1 MFTDSEARQR
11 DIVADYWQAYFE
23 WRATYGLSDAC
34 MGELLA
40 ALRVE
45 AGSPDITAEQ
55 ATKLLALAQ
64 MIETQLAGEQE
75 VFRAA

>member
-1 MFTDSEARQR
+1 MLDDREAQQ
-11 DIVADYWQAYFE
+11 DVVADYWRAYFE

-45 AGSPDITAEQ
+45 ADKPGIDVDQKA
-55 ATKLLALAQ
+55 KLDALAR
-64 MIETQLAGEQE
+64 MIEVELAGEDAAK
-75 VFRAA
+75 RAA

>member
-1 MFTDSEARQR
+1 MLDDREAQQ
-11 DIVADYWQAYFE
+11 DVITDYWRAYFE

-45 AGSPDITAEQ
+45 ADAPSIDADQ
-55 ATKLLALAQ
+55 KAKLEALAR
-64 MIETQLAGEQE
+64 MIEVELADEHAAR
-75 VFRAA
+75 RAA